1 MNQNKSRIPIVAQIV
16 CMFVLAVSLMAG
28 VVGYTYYHLRA
39 VGSEAQN
46 VIEADALDM
55 VAAKDAHTQFT
66 RALLDMRGFLFY
78 PDGMDTYE
86 KGYRTNIQL
95 SYSIMNDYVA
105 KVEKPELKAKGE
117 EVKKL
122 IGDYIKL
129 GDRVIAAKRANDPNL
144 SKITGEG
151 RALVAAIDKG
161 CVDLTEAQRQT
172 LLAET
177 KTMVTHVQERSN
189 NALIVSAV
197 IILFALGMGIW
208 YSRNMAAR
216 LAHVKTELEC
226 IGNLDLTR
234 ADVVPKR
241 NDEIGDMGLT
251 MNSMRRQ
258 LKQVVQQVHSGSQ
271 TLAAASEELSATI
284 EETMRA
290 LEHVVT
296 SVEEIAHGA
305 TQNADNITTVS
316 ATIEE
321 ISAGTE
327 EMTANANEV
336 NNGTQ
341 TAVEEANRGMVMLG
355 EVVAQNENIGRSMG
369 EITAVTNKLAA
380 ASENIKGI
388 VDVINGIAGQTNLL
402 ALNAAIEA
410 ARAGEAGRGFAVVA
424 EEVRKLAE
432 QSAKATEE
440 IAGIIGSMGE
450 EIAFSVARV
459 ETANKDVLSGK
470 ETAHRTADGF
480 KAIIDRLGKVKIGI
494 EQITASVDETA
505 HGTQAMVDN
514 VQSISAVAEETSAT
528 SQSVV
533 HATEQQRASM
543 REVNSS
549 AESLATLATEMN
561 QIVGRFKI

>member
-1 MNQNKSRIPIVAQIV
+1 MNQNKSRTPIVAQIV
-16 CMFVLAVSLMAG
+16 FMFVLAVSLMAG

-39 VGSEAQN
+39 VGAEAQN

-161 CVDLTEAQRQT
+161 CVDLTEAQRQS

-189 NALIVSAV
+189 NALLVSAV

-216 LAHVKTELEC
+216 LASVKIELES

-234 ADVVPKR
+234 SDIVPKR
-241 NDEIGDMGLT
+241 NDEIGDMGL
-251 MNSMRRQ
+251 MLNSMRVQ

-355 EVVAQNENIGRSMG
+355 EVVAQNENIGRSMS

-470 ETAHRTADGF
+470 ETAHRTAEGF

>member
-1 MNQNKSRIPIVAQIV
+1 
-16 CMFVLAVSLMAG
+16 
-28 VVGYTYYHLRA
+28 
-39 VGSEAQN
+39 
-46 VIEADALDM
+46 M
-55 VAAKDAHTQFT
+55 VA
-66 RALLDMRGFLFY
+66 
-78 PDGMDTYE
+78 
-86 KGYRTNIQL
+86 
-95 SYSIMNDYVA
+95 
-105 KVEKPELKAKGE
+105 
-117 EVKKL
+117 
-122 IGDYIKL
+122 
-129 GDRVIAAKRANDPNL
+129 
-144 SKITGEG
+144 
-151 RALVAAIDKG
+151 
-161 CVDLTEAQRQT
+161 
-172 LLAET
+172 
-177 KTMVTHVQERSN
+177 HVQDRSN
-189 NALIVSAV
+189 NALLVSAI
-197 IILFALGMGIW
+197 IILFALAMGIW

-470 ETAHRTADGF
+470 ETAHRTAEGF

>member
-1 MNQNKSRIPIVAQIV
+1 MNQNKSRTPIVAQIV
-16 CMFVLAVSLMAG
+16 LMFVLAVSLMAG

-39 VGSEAQN
+39 VGAEAQN

-86 KGYRTNIQL
+86 KGYRANIQL

-105 KVEKPELKAKGE
+105 KVHKPELKAKGE

-144 SKITGEG
+144 AKITGEG

-161 CVDLTEAQRQT
+161 CVELTEAQRQT
-172 LLAET
+172 LLKET
-177 KTMVTHVQERSN
+177 QTMVAHVQDRSN
-189 NALIVSAV
+189 NALLVSAI
-197 IILFALGMGIW
+197 IILFALAMGIW

-470 ETAHRTADGF
+470 ETAHRTAEGF

>member
-78 PDGMDTYE
+78 PDVMDTYE

-216 LAHVKTELEC
+216 LASVKIELES

-234 ADVVPKR
+234 SDIVPKR
-241 NDEIGDMGLT
+241 NDEIGDMGL
-251 MNSMRRQ
+251 MLNSMRVQ

-336 NNGTQ
+336 NTGTQ

-355 EVVAQNENIGRSMG
+355 EVVSQNENIGRSMN
-369 EITAVTNKLAA
+369 EITEVTNKLSA

-388 VDVINGIAGQTNLL
+388 VSVINGIAAQTNLL

-440 IAGIIGSMGE
+440 IAGIIGNMGE
-450 EIAFSVARV
+450 EISFSVARV
-459 ETANKDVLSGK
+459 DAANKDVLAGK
-470 ETAHRTADGF
+470 ETAYRTAEGF
-480 KAIIDRLGKVKIGI
+480 KAIIERLGRVKIGI
-494 EQITASVDETA
+494 EQIAASVDETA

>member
-1 MNQNKSRIPIVAQIV
+1 MSN
-16 CMFVLAVSLMAG
+16 
-28 VVGYTYYHLRA
+28 
-39 VGSEAQN
+39 E
-46 VIEADALDM
+46 
-55 VAAKDAHTQFT
+55 
-66 RALLDMRGFLFY
+66 
-78 PDGMDTYE
+78 
-86 KGYRTNIQL
+86 
-95 SYSIMNDYVA
+95 
-105 KVEKPELKAKGE
+105 
-117 EVKKL
+117 
-122 IGDYIKL
+122 
-129 GDRVIAAKRANDPNL
+129 
-144 SKITGEG
+144 IT
-151 RALVAAIDKG
+151 
-161 CVDLTEAQRQT
+161 
-172 LLAET
+172 
-177 KTMVTHVQERSN
+177 
-189 NALIVSAV
+189 
-197 IILFALGMGIW
+197 W
-208 YSRNMAAR
+208 R
-216 LAHVKTELEC
+216 LE
-226 IGNLDLTR
+226 
-234 ADVVPKR
+234 
-241 NDEIGDMGLT
+241 
-251 MNSMRRQ
+251 
-258 LKQVVQQVHSGSQ
+258 
-271 TLAAASEELSATI
+271 
-284 EETMRA
+284 
-290 LEHVVT
+290 
-296 SVEEIAHGA
+296 
-305 TQNADNITTVS
+305 
-316 ATIEE
+316 
-321 ISAGTE
+321 
-327 EMTANANEV
+327 
-336 NNGTQ
+336 
-341 TAVEEANRGMVMLG
+341 
-355 EVVAQNENIGRSMG
+355 NENIGRSMG

>member
-1 MNQNKSRIPIVAQIV
+1 M
-16 CMFVLAVSLMAG
+16 
-28 VVGYTYYHLRA
+28 
-39 VGSEAQN
+39 
-46 VIEADALDM
+46 
-55 VAAKDAHTQFT
+55 
-66 RALLDMRGFLFY
+66 
-78 PDGMDTYE
+78 
-86 KGYRTNIQL
+86 
-95 SYSIMNDYVA
+95 
-105 KVEKPELKAKGE
+105 
-117 EVKKL
+117 
-122 IGDYIKL
+122 
-129 GDRVIAAKRANDPNL
+129 
-144 SKITGEG
+144 
-151 RALVAAIDKG
+151 
-161 CVDLTEAQRQT
+161 
-172 LLAET
+172 
-177 KTMVTHVQERSN
+177 QERSN
-189 NALIVSAV
+189 NALLVSAI
-197 IILFALGMGIW
+197 IILFTLAMGIW

-241 NDEIGDMGLT
+241 NDEIGDMGLM
-251 MNSMRRQ
+251 MNAMRRQ
-258 LKQVVQQVHSGSQ
+258 LKQVVQQVHGGSQ

-341 TAVEEANRGMVMLG
+341 TAVKEANRGMVMLG
-355 EVVAQNENIGRSMG
+355 EVVAQNENIGRSMS

-459 ETANKDVLSGK
+459 DAANKDVLAGK
-470 ETAHRTADGF
+470 ETAHRTAEGF

-494 EQITASVDETA
+494 EQIAASVDETA

>member
-1 MNQNKSRIPIVAQIV
+1 MNQNKSRTPIVAQIV
-16 CMFVLAVSLMAG
+16 FMFVLAVSLMAG

-39 VGSEAQN
+39 VGAEAQN
-46 VIEADALDM
+46 VIESDALDM

-86 KGYRTNIQL
+86 KGYRANIQL

-122 IGDYIKL
+122 IGDYVKL

-144 SKITGEG
+144 TKITGEG

-161 CVDLTEAQRQT
+161 CVELTEAQRQT
-172 LLAET
+172 LLKET
-177 KTMVTHVQERSN
+177 QIMVAHVQERSN
-189 NALIVSAV
+189 NALLVSAI
-197 IILFALGMGIW
+197 IILFALAMGIW

-241 NDEIGDMGLT
+241 NDEIGDMGLM

-258 LKQVVQQVHSGSQ
+258 LKQVVQQVHGGSQ

-355 EVVAQNENIGRSMG
+355 EVVAQNENIGRSMS

-470 ETAHRTADGF
+470 ETAHRTAEGF